1 MEFLK
6 FSASNSAIVNA
17 IITPVFEDFMPPDTD
32 KLTSGTRILDN
43 SRKSGFAG
51 KKGETFDTYDSK
63 LEKRI
68 VLIGLGKKKG
78 LNDEI
83 LRRSYSSAF
92 SLLRSMSKGALQV
105 VLPGLLPN
113 ESKEVTLAIA
123 LAAYD
128 FDKFRSDKNKTK
140 VEKVFLTTKSSD
152 KLIFE
157 GRVIADAINFTRD
170 IANLPPSIGTPSLF
184 EKTARKIQ
192 GVTVKSLDR
201 EDFIKMGMGGLEGV
215 SRAAK
220 EAAKLLIMEYGP
232 KSKKPVLIVG
242 KGITFDSGG
251 ISIKPADGMDQM
263 KFDKC
268 GASAIIGTMKLI
280 SDLGLNRHVI
290 GMTPL
295 TENLPGGNAYKPG
308 DILTHY
314 NGVTSEVL
322 STDAEGRLVLA
333 DALSYG
339 TKNFK
344 PASVIDLATLTGA
357 CVVALGNNYA
367 GMMGNNDSLKEKIK
381 KASEKSWERIWEL
394 PLDDDFQDQ
403 IKSKVADIKNTG
415 GREGG
420 AETAGAF
427 LSRFVGD
434 TPWVHLDI
442 AGTAWTQKNNSQRA
456 YLPLGAT
463 GFGVRLLYEFL
474 KGE

>member
-6 FSASNSAIVNA
+6 YSTSNSQIVNA
-17 IITPVFEDFMPPDTD
+17 IIVPTFEDFTPADT
-32 KLTSGTRILDN
+32 TRTVAGSKVLE
-43 SRKSGFAG
+43 SARKSGFLG
-51 KKGETFDTYDSK
+51 KRGETFDTFDAK
-63 LEKRI
+63 LEKR
-68 VLIGLGKKKG
+68 VLLVGLGQKKEFD
-78 LNDEI
+78 DEK

-92 SLLRSMSKGALQV
+92 NSLRSIPRGVVQV
-105 VLPGLLPN
+105 ILPGLSSN
-113 ESKEVTLAIA
+113 EPKEATFAIA

-128 FDKFRSDKNKTK
+128 FDKYRNDKSKTK
-140 VEKVFLTTKSSD
+140 VEKVLITTKLGEE
-152 KLIFE
+152 LINE
-157 GRVIADAINFTRD
+157 GRIIAEAVNFTRD

-184 EKTARKIQ
+184 EKTARKIK
-192 GVTVKSLDR
+192 GATVRTFDR

-215 SRAAK
+215 SRAAR
-220 EAAKLLIMEYGP
+220 EAAKLLILEYGP

-251 ISIKPADGMDQM
+251 ISIKPAEGMDQM

-268 GASAIIGTMKLI
+268 GASAVIGIMKLI
-280 SDLGLNRHVI
+280 SDLKLDRHVI
-290 GMTPL
+290 GMAPL

-344 PASVIDLATLTGA
+344 PSVVIDMATLTGA

-367 GMMGNNDSLKEKIK
+367 GMMGNDDKLKKKIK
-381 KASEKSWERIWEL
+381 SASEKTWENVWEL
-394 PLDDDFQDQ
+394 PLDEDFQDQ

-427 LSRFVGD
+427 LSKFVGD

-442 AGTAWTQKNNSQRA
+442 AGTAWTQKNNSHKA
-456 YLPLGAT
+456 YLPAGAT

-474 KGE
+474 KEE

>member
-6 FSASNSAIVNA
+6 YSPSFSTEVTAIVA
-17 IITPVFEDFMPPDTD
+17 PVFEDFTPADTR
-32 KLTSGTRILDN
+32 KLARETTVISN
-43 SRKSGFAG
+43 AKKSGFSG
-51 KKGETFDTYDSK
+51 GKGESFDIFDAK
-63 LEKRI
+63 LGKRI
-68 VLIGLGKKKG
+68 LLVGLGKKSEM
-78 LNDEI
+78 NSET
-83 LRRSYSSAF
+83 LRRAF
-92 SLLRSMSKGALQV
+92 SAAFNSIKTTPKGVVQV
-105 VLPGLLPN
+105 LLPGLSPE
-113 ESKEVTLAIA
+113 ESKEVAFAIA
-123 LAAYD
+123 LTSYD
-128 FDKFRSDKNKTK
+128 FDKFRKEKNKAK
-140 VEKVFLTTKSSD
+140 VEKVLISTTSS
-152 KLIFE
+152 E
-157 GRVIADAINFTRD
+157 GTINEGKVVAEAINFTRD
-170 IANLPPSIGTPSLF
+170 IANLPPSIGTPTLF

-192 GVTVKSLDR
+192 GVTVRSFDR
-201 EDFIKMGMGGLEGV
+201 EDFVKLGMGGLEGV

-232 KSKKPVLIVG
+232 KEKKPVLIVG

-251 ISIKPADGMDQM
+251 ISIKPSDGMDQM

-268 GASAIIGTMKLI
+268 GASAVIGTMKLI
-280 SDLGLNRHVI
+280 SDLKLKRHVI

-314 NGVTSEVL
+314 NGVTSEIL

-344 PASVIDLATLTGA
+344 PSEVIDLATLTGA

-367 GMMGNNDSLKEKIK
+367 GLMGNNDSLKNRIK
-381 KASEKSWERIWEL
+381 RASEKSWEKVWEL
-394 PLDDDFQDQ
+394 PLDSDFQDQ

-427 LSRFVGD
+427 LSRFVGE

-442 AGTAWTQKNNSQRA
+442 AGTAWTQKNNSHRS
-456 YLPLGAT
+456 YLPPGAT
-463 GFGVRLLYEFL
+463 GYGVRLLYEFL
-474 KGE
+474 REE

>member
-1 MEFLK
+1 MEFQK
-6 FSASNSAIVNA
+6 FFERYSSKVSAIIA
-17 IITPVFEDFMPPDTD
+17 PVFEDFTPADT
-32 KLTSGTRILDN
+32 LNFTRESSTLAN
-43 SRKSGFAG
+43 AKKSGFSG
-51 KKGETFDTYDSK
+51 KIGETFDIFDNK
-63 LEKRI
+63 LGKRI
-68 VLIGLGKKKG
+68 ILIGLGKKGAIDK
-78 LNDEI
+78 EV

-92 SLLRSMSKGALQV
+92 NAVKSTPKGMIQV
-105 VLPGLLPN
+105 ILPKGSA
-113 ESKEVTLAIA
+113 EEAKEVIFSIS

-128 FDKFRSDKNKTK
+128 FDKYRSEKNKAKVDKILIKTK
-140 VEKVFLTTKSSD
+140 AKEIAIKEAIAL
-152 KLIFE
+152 
-157 GRVIADAINFTRD
+157 ADAVNFTRD
-170 IANLPPSIGTPSLF
+170 IANLPPSVGTPSFF
-184 EKTARKIQ
+184 EKTARKLE
-192 GVTVKSLDR
+192 GVTIKSFVR
-201 EDFIKMGMGGLEGV
+201 EDFLKLGMGGLEGV

-220 EAAKLLIMEYGP
+220 EAAKLLILEYGP
-232 KSKKPVLIVG
+232 RDKKPTLIVG

-251 ISIKPADGMDQM
+251 ISIKPSEGMDEM

-268 GASAIIGTMKLI
+268 GASAVIGIMKLI
-280 SDLGLNRHVI
+280 SELGIKKHVI

-344 PASVIDLATLTGA
+344 PSEVIDLATLTGA

-367 GMMGNNDSLKEKIK
+367 GLMGNNEPLKNRIK
-381 KASEKSWERIWEL
+381 KASENSWEKVWEL
-394 PLDDDFQDQ
+394 PIDSDFQDQ

-442 AGTAWTQKNNSQRA
+442 AGTAWTQKNNSHRS
-456 YLPLGAT
+456 YLPAGAT
-463 GFGVRLLYEFL
+463 GYGVRLLYEFL
-474 KGE
+474 KLE

>member
-6 FSASNSAIVNA
+6 FSASNSETVNA
-17 IITPVFEDFMPPDTD
+17 IIAPVFEDFIPAE
-32 KLTSGTRILDN
+32 TSKMFAGTKVLE
-43 SRKSGFAG
+43 SAKKSGFVG
-51 KKGETFDTYDSK
+51 KKGEVFDTFDAK
-63 LEKRI
+63 VGRRI
-68 VLIGLGKKKG
+68 ILAGLGSKKEFD
-78 LNDEI
+78 DEK

-92 SLLRSMSKGALQV
+92 NSIRSMPKGVVQV
-105 VLPGLLPN
+105 ILPGLSAN
-113 ESKEVTLAIA
+113 ESKEVTFAIA

-128 FDKFRSDKNKTK
+128 FDKYRNEKSKTK
-140 VEKVFLTTKSSD
+140 VEKVLITTKSSD
-152 KLIFE
+152 ELIND
-157 GRVIADAINFTRD
+157 GRTIAEAINFTRD
-170 IANLPPSIGTPSLF
+170 IANLPPSVGTPSLF
-184 EKTARKIQ
+184 EKTARKIK
-192 GVTVKSLDR
+192 GVTVKAFDR

-215 SRAAK
+215 SRAAR

-232 KSKKPVLIVG
+232 KNQKPVLIVG

-251 ISIKPADGMDQM
+251 ISIKPADGMDEM

-268 GASAIIGTMKLI
+268 GASAVIGTMKLI

-295 TENLPGGNAYKPG
+295 TENMPGGNAYKPG

-344 PASVIDLATLTGA
+344 PANVIDLATLTGA

-367 GMMGNNDSLKEKIK
+367 GMMGNDDKLKKKIK
-381 KASEKSWERIWEL
+381 SASEKSWERVWEL

-442 AGTAWTQKNNSQRA
+442 AGTAWTQKNNSKRD
-456 YLPLGAT
+456 YLPAGAT

-474 KGE
+474 KEE

>member
-6 FSASNSAIVNA
+6 YYASNSQIVNA
-17 IITPVFEDFMPPDTD
+17 IIAPSFEDFTPVDTA
-32 KLTSGTRILDN
+32 RILAATKVLE
-43 SRKSGFAG
+43 SARKSGFLG
-51 KKGETFDTYDSK
+51 KKGETFDTFDAK
-63 LEKRI
+63 LEKRVI
-68 VLIGLGKKKG
+68 LIGLGSKKE
-78 LNDEI
+78 LDEEK

-92 SLLRSMSKGALQV
+92 NSLRSIPKGVVQV
-105 VLPGLLPN
+105 VLPGLSKN
-113 ESKEVTLAIA
+113 EPKEVTFAIA

-128 FDKFRSDKNKTK
+128 FDKYRSEKSKTK
-140 VEKVFLTTKSSD
+140 VDKVLITTNSSEE
-152 KLIFE
+152 LIRE
-157 GRVIADAINFTRD
+157 GRTIAEAVNFTRD

-184 EKTARKIQ
+184 EKTARKIR
-192 GVTVKSLDR
+192 GVTVKAFDR
-201 EDFIKMGMGGLEGV
+201 EDFTKLGMGGLEGV

-220 EAAKLLIMEYGP
+220 EAAKLLVMEYGP
-232 KSKKPVLIVG
+232 KNKEPVLIVG

-268 GASAIIGTMKLI
+268 GASAVIGTMKLI
-280 SDLGLNRHVI
+280 SDLKLDKHVI

-314 NGVTSEVL
+314 NGVTSEIL

-344 PASVIDLATLTGA
+344 PSKVIDLATLTGA

-367 GMMGNNDSLKEKIK
+367 GMMGNDDKLKKRMK
-381 KASEKSWERIWEL
+381 SASEKTWERVWEL

-434 TPWVHLDI
+434 IPWVHLDI

-456 YLPLGAT
+456 YLPAGAT

-474 KGE
+474 KEE